1 MKKWYTHLIEIESI
15 TEELD
20 KMDLS
25 SEEKLHLAHLVDS
38 SLHHTILDAVLS
50 QLSSK
55 DKEIFLNHLKSEDH
69 DQIWQFLND
78 KVQDIEVKIQMAAEE
93 LKNQLKKDLKEAKT
107 AV

>member
-1 MKKWYTHLIEIESI
+1 MTRWYTHLIEIESV

-25 SEEKLHLAHLVDS
+25 AEEKLHLAHLVDS

-50 QLSSK
+50 QLSNE
-55 DKEIFLNHLKSEDH
+55 DKEVFLRHLEGKNH

-78 KVQDIEVKIQMAAEE
+78 KVQDIEEKIQNTAEE
-93 LKNQLKKDLKEAKT
+93 FKKILKKDLKEAKT
-107 AV
+107 RV